1 LQSTENHHA
10 TLADISRGFGLHRR
24 SKVVPRKSH
33 HKALYAH
40 QNALLLRER
49 NLRSL
54 IRLLGIRRRD
64 SYEEIR
70 AFHNRAVCAEVP
82 NDEVKHIWMD
92 KIDKALAPHL
102 KDRGDISWEY
112 HIVETERMLWK
123 IDSIV
128 PPGNGTLAEKRW
140 AREGRATEYAAEENV
155 RSKL

>member
-1 LQSTENHHA
+1 MPLWRIYHDASVFTADQKSS
-10 TLADISRGFGLHRR
+10 LAKSITKLYTDIKMPPFYVNVIFVPLPASSVYLGGAPTKKFVRFTIEQIAR
-24 SKVVPRKSH
+24 SFK
-33 HKALYAH
+33 
-40 QNALLLRER
+40 
-49 NLRSL
+49 
-54 IRLLGIRRRD
+54 
-64 SYEEIR
+64 
-70 AFHNRAVCAEVP
+70 

-102 KDRGDISWEY
+102 KDRGDLSWEY

-140 AREGRATEYAAEENV
+140 AKEGRASEYAAEENV